1 MKSALS
7 LFFDVNSPRL
17 SAVVS
22 MVACIILA
30 LSGIALGFLEDS
42 LAIRTNGLVAAID
55 VINSIILVAAINRSI
70 RTPDY
75 IFNYGYGK
83 YESLGLLLS
92 ALLLLIT
99 FAFTAYQAVVDL
111 YFGVIIKN
119 YTLLIIF
126 SVLSF
131 VFMRFI
137 SVLQSRRA
145 KRFKMPMLEYDA
157 DMWKTDSI
165 IELIVL
171 IGLCAGWAFMH
182 WKYKNTARF
191 IDGVSALVLLLVA
204 MRVPLKHGKEA
215 INQLLDK
222 TLPDEIQFDILA
234 VVAENISSF
243 CEFKSVHTRQS
254 GKDIFVEI
262 DVVMPFDFTFEQAYP
277 MEKVMKEAIQQKY
290 PTAITR
296 IYAVP
301 CPRDCI
307 RNGVSYCPVKQALAN
322 QQNA

>member
-1 MKSALS
+1 MT
-7 LFFDVNSPRL
+7 
-17 SAVVS
+17 
-22 MVACIILA
+22 ACIILA
-30 LSGIALGFLEDS
+30 FSGIALGYIEDS
-42 LAIRTNGLVAAID
+42 LAIRTNGIVAAID
-55 VINSIILVAAINRSI
+55 IVNSIILVAAINRSI

-119 YTLLIIF
+119 YKLLFIY
-126 SVLSF
+126 SASAF

-137 SVLQSRRA
+137 ARMQTRRA
-145 KRFKMPMLEYDA
+145 KRFKMPMLQYDA
-157 DMWKTDSI
+157 DMWKTDSF
-165 IELIVL
+165 IEMIVFV
-171 IGLCAGWAFMH
+171 GLLVGWAFMH
-182 WKYKNTARF
+182 WKYKNVARF
-191 IDGVSALVLLLVA
+191 IDGISAILLLLVA
-204 MRVPLKHGKEA
+204 MRVPFKHGKEA
-215 INQLLDK
+215 VNQLLDR
-222 TLPDEIQFDILA
+222 TLPDEIQFDILG

-262 DVVMPFDFTFEQAYP
+262 DVVMPFDYTFEQAYP
-277 MEKVMKEAIQQKY
+277 MEKVMKDAIQQKY

-307 RNGVSYCPVKQALAN
+307 KNGVCLCPVKLATANAN
-322 QQNA
+322 QQ